1 VEDIG
6 AVWYCVVRNGA
17 KPAFAVLEMDEGDG
31 IVNFFSR
38 SELPIVFHFG
48 MMAE

>member
-1 VEDIG
+1 
-6 AVWYCVVRNGA
+6 VRNGA
-17 KPAFAVLEMDEGDG
+17 KPAFAVLEMDEEDG

-38 SELPIVFHFG
+38 SELRVVLLFG